1 MRKLTA
7 ALAAMALV
15 VIFGGTAQAAHVFTG
30 PNETATKGATVTFNV
45 DWPHGSIT
53 LTCEQGVTQVLNK
66 TQKVTTGFLLD
77 SASWVANTPAN
88 CDALWYYIP
97 GAGQPRVT
105 EGERTFVADGDPPPH
120 DAPVVLIVFENRP
133 FSQIAG
139 HAPYLNG
146 LAAQGRLFTHDV
158 AIVHPSLPNYLAFT
172 AGSTLGCATDYNC
185 APNTRPEENLY
196 HQLEVGGISWNAFA
210 EHMPTNCRLSD
221 SGAVPNSTSPTTTR
235 SSTSRTSTPPASP
248 SRSPTRRSMRRCSRG
263 SRSSRRGTSTTCTTG
278 RSRKATR
285 GLRRTS
291 RRSSMP
297 EPR

>member
-105 EGERTFVADGDPPPH
+105 EGELTFA
-120 DAPVVLIVFENRP
+120 
-133 FSQIAG
+133 
-139 HAPYLNG
+139 
-146 LAAQGRLFTHDV
+146 
-158 AIVHPSLPNYLAFT
+158 
-172 AGSTLGCATDYNC
+172 
-185 APNTRPEENLY
+185 
-196 HQLEVGGISWNAFA
+196 
-210 EHMPTNCRLSD
+210 
-221 SGAVPNSTSPTTTR
+221 SPTATLLLT
-235 SSTSRTSTPPASP
+235 
-248 SRSPTRRSMRRCSRG
+248 TRRSSSSCSR
-263 SRSSRRGTSTTCTTG
+263 TG
-278 RSRKATR
+278 PSPRSRDTR
-285 GLRRTS
+285 PT
-291 RRSSMP
+291 
-297 EPR
+297 